1 MGSGVLIMTEF
12 VIVSQPFQ
20 WAQAELGN
28 ESISL
33 SLSLDIYKYINLNI
47 YIFINLNVYIYILR

>member
-1 MGSGVLIMTEF
+1 MTEF